1 MKNTIVYALTFIL
14 AFIGTT
20 AGIYILNKQY
30 VNMFKFDFRDAAVVE
45 KAIADSLAT
54 MSSDS
59 LMVSDSLLVIQENVH
74 KKNELKEH
82 LSETKSELEKAEQ
95 EISNKDKQIEN
106 LRNRLEQQNDG
117 KYDEWLKSTI
127 KLYEEMAVNKAGELL
142 KTLPEEEARDL
153 IYAMKKKKAAEI
165 LSSLDTETVKKLTR
179 AQK

>member
-1 MKNTIVYALTFIL
+1 
-14 AFIGTT
+14 
-20 AGIYILNKQY
+20 
-30 VNMFKFDFRDAAVVE
+30 
-45 KAIADSLAT
+45 
-54 MSSDS
+54 
-59 LMVSDSLLVIQENVH
+59 
-74 KKNELKEH
+74 
-82 LSETKSELEKAEQ
+82 
-95 EISNKDKQIEN
+95 DKQIEN